1 MRAIRLTSCE
11 ANAGQVADEQGK
23 ADSNRSDECGTMLLG
38 SEHEDGEHQEC
49 SQEHLNKESLGEICA
64 FRQRR
69 RHGELL

>member
-1 MRAIRLTSCE
+1 MRTGRLTSRE
-11 ANAGQVADEQGK
+11 AHASQVTDEQGK
-23 ADSNRSDECGTMLLG
+23 ADTDRGDECGTMLLRG
-38 SEHEDGEHQEC
+38 EHEDGEHQEC